1 MFSSIVRLSVVSSLF
16 AGLLLVSTS
25 LAQEKPDIRHQI
37 ADAYGLASWSKVE
50 QIRYTFNVDA
60 ALKKF
65 ARTWTWEIKADR
77 VTYEGPDSTGKPTKV
92 TYTRANMPPDVAKD
106 VDPNFI
112 NDQYWLLFP
121 FHLVWDKDVTVED
134 KGMTADPTGKT
145 KGKVREVTVT
155 YPKAGGGYTPG
166 DTYDL
171 FVGADNRI
179 VAWNFHRGGAE
190 KPALTVTWAD
200 YKMAGPIL
208 VSMDHR
214 GTLQDKPFH
223 LFFTGV
229 AAKLAGASD
238 FAAAK

>member
-1 MFSSIVRLSVVSSLF
+1 MFRCLVRFSVASSLF
-16 AGLLLVSTS
+16 AGLFLASPS

-37 ADAYGLASWSKVE
+37 ADAYGLASWPKVE

-60 ALKKF
+60 GLKKL
-65 ARTWTWEIKADR
+65 ARRWTWDVKNDK
-77 VTYEGPDSTGKPTKV
+77 VTYEGPDSAGKPTKV
-92 TYTRANMPPDVAKD
+92 SYTRANMPPDVVKD

-134 KGMTADPTGKT
+134 DGIAADPTGKA
-145 KGKVREVTVT
+145 KGKVRKVVVT
-155 YPKAGGGYTPG
+155 YPKTGGGYTPG
-166 DTYDL
+166 DMYDL
-171 FVGADNRI
+171 FVGADNRA
-179 VAWNFHRGGAE
+179 VAWNFHRGGAT

-208 VSMDHR
+208 ISEDHR

-223 LFFTGV
+223 LFFTDV
-229 AAKLAGASD
+229 AVKLAGSND
-238 FAAAK
+238 FVSAK

>member
-1 MFSSIVRLSVVSSLF
+1 MFRCLVRFSVASSLF
-16 AGLLLVSTS
+16 AGLFLASPS

-37 ADAYGLASWSKVE
+37 ADAYGLASWPKVE

-60 ALKKF
+60 GLKKL
-65 ARTWTWEIKADR
+65 ARSWTWDVKNDK
-77 VTYEGPDSTGKPTKV
+77 VTYEGPDSAGKPAKV
-92 TYTRANMPPDVAKD
+92 SYTRANMPPDVVKG

-134 KGMTADPTGKT
+134 DGIAADPTGKA
-145 KGKVREVTVT
+145 KGKVRKVVVT
-155 YPKAGGGYTPG
+155 YPKTGGGYTPG
-166 DTYDL
+166 DMYDL
-171 FVGADNRI
+171 FVGADNRA
-179 VAWNFHRGGAE
+179 VAWNFHRGGAT

-208 VSMDHR
+208 ISEDHR

-223 LFFTGV
+223 LFFTDV
-229 AAKLAGASD
+229 AVKLAGSND
-238 FAAAK
+238 FVPAK

>member
-1 MFSSIVRLSVVSSLF
+1 MFRSLVRCSVVSP
-16 AGLLLVSTS
+16 LLVGSLLASAS

-50 QIRYTFNVDA
+50 QIRYTFSVDA
-60 ALKKF
+60 ALKKV

-77 VTYEGPDSTGKPTKV
+77 VTYEGPDSTSKPTKV
-92 TYTRANMPPDVAKD
+92 TYTRANMPPDVVKD

-155 YPKAGGGYTPG
+155 YPKTGGGYTPG
-166 DTYDL
+166 DMYDL

-190 KPALTVTWAD
+190 KPTLTVTWAD

-208 VSMDHR
+208 ISMDHR
-214 GTLQDKPFH
+214 GTLSDKPFH

-229 AAKLAGASD
+229 AVKLAGASD
-238 FAAAK
+238 FAPAN